1 MVIKL
6 IASCVIVGGALLQY
20 GTASAARVGT
30 IVPLTVVNP
39 IPGVDPPIDF
49 TFNIGGNTGFGSLL
63 ATEQSSGVYLATS
76 GTLTV
81 TSLTDN
87 GTYTLVPGGP
97 STTLSPLGAFDYD
110 NVVTPGS
117 DPSLDATGGLLFSAG
132 GKEINIYGNGS
143 PGNYAFWDATSNAG
157 VITYGVQYTGS
168 ASPGTDVFTATVVP
182 LPASYTLLLGGLG
195 VIGLFA
201 LRKGRKSAMIVA

>member
-1 MVIKL
+1 MLTKL

-20 GTASAARVGT
+20 GTASAGTVGT
-30 IVPLTVVNP
+30 IGPPTVVNP

-49 TFNIGGNTGFGSLL
+49 TFIIGTNIGYGSLS
-63 ATEQSSGVYLATS
+63 TTDMSGGIFWATS

-81 TSLTDN
+81 TGGADVGS
-87 GTYTLVPGGP
+87 YTLFAGGP
-97 STTLSPLGAFDYD
+97 SPTTSPSGAFSFD
-110 NVVTPGS
+110 NLVMPGS
-117 DPSLDATGGLLFSAG
+117 NPSLDVYGLLFSNG
-132 GKEINIYGNGS
+132 SGMEINIWGTS
-143 PGNYAFWDATSNAG
+143 AGNYSFYDHTSG
-157 VITYGVQYTGS
+157 GYGVQYNGPGS
-168 ASPGTDVFTATVVP
+168 FTATVVP